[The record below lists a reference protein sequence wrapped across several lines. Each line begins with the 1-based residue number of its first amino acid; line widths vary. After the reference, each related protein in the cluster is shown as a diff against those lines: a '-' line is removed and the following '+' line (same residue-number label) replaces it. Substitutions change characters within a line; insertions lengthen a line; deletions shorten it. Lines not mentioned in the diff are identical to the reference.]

1 MASHPS
7 ERSLIVEEQV
17 RVGDETT
24 VDRDRYEMPELVKV
38 GDVVELTNGASFND
52 TADRKVYYY

>member
-1 MASHPS
+1 M
-7 ERSLIVEEQV
+7 EEQV